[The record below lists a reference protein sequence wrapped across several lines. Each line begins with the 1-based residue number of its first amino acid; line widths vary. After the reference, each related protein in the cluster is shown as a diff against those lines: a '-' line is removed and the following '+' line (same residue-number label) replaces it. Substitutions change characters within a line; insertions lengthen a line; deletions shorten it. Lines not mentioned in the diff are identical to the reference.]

1 MGAEIFPLYFLP
13 AAESTT
19 AIGRYTILETIKKC
33 ESTGIE
39 VLYGDTDSLFI
50 KNPTSEQIKAVI
62 EQAKK
67 DHGVDLEI
75 DKTYR
80 YCVLSN
86 RKKNYFGVTEDGKV
100 DVKGLTGKKSHTPAF
115 IKNLFFELIDV
126 LSKVK
131 SMDDFNNAKK
141 EISEKIAIVGKKV
154 EAKEIPIDELT
165 FNVMLSKAPS
175 EYVKTVPQHIRA
187 ARQLEGIREIK
198 KGDRISFIK
207 ILNKPGVKPAEL
219 AKKEEID
226 PKKYMEFLES
236 TLEQITSSMSLD
248 FDTILG
254 KPKQTGLDEFFWS

>member
-1 MGAEIFPLYFLP
+1 
-13 AAESTT
+13 
-19 AIGRYTILETIKKC
+19 
-33 ESTGIE
+33 
-39 VLYGDTDSLFI
+39 
-50 KNPTSEQIKAVI
+50 
-62 EQAKK
+62 
-67 DHGVDLEI
+67 
-75 DKTYR
+75 
-80 YCVLSN
+80 
-86 RKKNYFGVTEDGKV
+86 
-100 DVKGLTGKKSHTPAF
+100 
-115 IKNLFFELIDV
+115 LIDV